1 MLGFLFCE
9 LEVDIDL
16 LVVNVDEFCYLL
28 FWVIFVFVIILFK
41 NKKKK
46 YLKLKKII
54 LKYYNNF

>member
-41 NKKKK
+41 NKKKE
-46 YLKLKKII
+46 YLKLKR
-54 LKYYNNF
+54 

>member
-41 NKKKK
+41 NLKKKVFK
-46 YLKLKKII
+46 IKKII